1 MISKN
6 FSANEASGLSGVGD
20 NLQTLSWMQLS
31 SKGQRPKPDF
41 FMRSLQE
48 RLYAVPLAAN
58 RTFSGASDC
67 RDLDAPL
74 LVIRRQPR
82 SHGAFILSMYLWWL
96 PWFPR
101 RSKRDCYRLPP
112 VHSFYFRAK
121 CHRPNLRRQSMQVK
135 VISTKRT

>member
-31 SKGQRPKPDF
+31 PKGQRSKPDF

-58 RTFSGASDC
+58 RTFSG
-67 RDLDAPL
+67 R
-74 LVIRRQPR
+74 I
-82 SHGAFILSMYLWWL
+82 
-96 PWFPR
+96 
-101 RSKRDCYRLPP
+101 
-112 VHSFYFRAK
+112 
-121 CHRPNLRRQSMQVK
+121 
-135 VISTKRT
+135 